1 METSS
6 LKRALCRCG
15 EELGDLTDPTADM
28 WDDKVGLWADTSSV
42 EARLGT
48 DLSSPVV
55 PTAREEGKLEVDS
68 EADSGGFRENSF
80 SGCRC
85 WYCSSDGSRIAF
97 SS

>member
-1 METSS
+1 MTV
-6 LKRALCRCG
+6 
-15 EELGDLTDPTADM
+15 PTADM
-28 WDDKVGLWADTSSV
+28 GDDIVGLWADTSFV
-42 EARLGT
+42 EASLGT
-48 DLSSPVV
+48 ALSGPVV
-55 PTAREEGKLEVDS
+55 PAAREEGKLEVDS